1 MRVRWVAVSLL
12 AGAGC
17 FGLPAP
23 APDSTPP
30 LRGGVLSEPVP
41 SNTPVAEQRPPAA
54 VGGLEEPDDP
64 LTLAAECLG
73 RGDQPA
79 AATHLAAYVRAHPD
93 QIMFRAH
100 LAELLLKLDRDAE
113 AKAQFERFVADAQ
126 DATGPPRGHLVH
138 CHTRLMELGR
148 RADDRLAELF
158 HRGVGLLL
166 LVNDADGDHRE
177 EILCQA
183 LKALTEAK
191 ELRPTDPRVHFY
203 LAEAHDRA
211 GNRRGAAVERATA
224 RNLSA
229 PGALTPSESRRLAV
243 AGTTE

>member
-1 MRVRWVAVSLL
+1 MRIRWVAVSLI
-12 AGAGC
+12 AAAGC
-17 FGLPAP
+17 FGM
-23 APDSTPP
+23 PP
-30 LRGGVLSEPVP
+30 PVP
-41 SNTPVAEQRPPAA
+41 TDPSPNPLPHGERGLSAPLSLSGKGA
-54 VGGLEEPDDP
+54 GGLGAAEPDDP

-73 RGDQPA
+73 RGDQLA
-79 AATHLAAYVRAHPD
+79 ASTHLAAYVRAHPD

-126 DATGPPRGHLVH
+126 DATGPPKGHLVH
-138 CHTRLMELGR
+138 CHTRLMELGQ
-148 RADDRLAELF
+148 RADDRFAELF

-166 LVNDADGDHRE
+166 LVNDADGDTRE

-191 ELRPTDPRVHFY
+191 ELHPTDPRVHFY
-203 LAEAHDRA
+203 LADAHDRA
-211 GNRRGAAVERATA
+211 GNRRGADVARAAA

-229 PGALTPSESRRLAV
+229 PGVLTPSESRRLAV
-243 AGTTE
+243 AGATD

>member
-1 MRVRWVAVSLL
+1 MRVRWVAVSLI
-12 AGAGC
+12 AAAGC
-17 FGLPAP
+17 FGMPAP
-23 APDSTPP
+23 VPESPLAPRAVDPAP
-30 LRGGVLSEPVP
+30 LRAAAKPED
-41 SNTPVAEQRPPAA
+41 PP
-54 VGGLEEPDDP
+54 EPDDP

-138 CHTRLMELGR
+138 CHTRLMELGQ
-148 RADDRLAELF
+148 RADDRFAERF

-166 LVNDADGDHRE
+166 LVNDAADDTRE

-183 LKALTEAK
+183 IKALIEAK
-191 ELRPTDPRVHFY
+191 EIRPADPRVHFY
-203 LAEAHDRA
+203 LADAHDRA
-211 GNRRGAAVERATA
+211 GNRRGAATERAAA
-224 RNLSA
+224 RNLAA

>member
-1 MRVRWVAVSLL
+1 MRVRWVAVSLI
-12 AGAGC
+12 AAAGC
-17 FGLPAP
+17 FGM
-23 APDSTPP
+23 PP
-30 LRGGVLSEPVP
+30 PMPESGPPVRDQ
-41 SNTPVAEQRPPAA
+41 SPPAA
-54 VGGLEEPDDP
+54 AGGLDEPDDP

-79 AATHLAAYVRAHPD
+79 AATHLATYVRGHPD
-93 QIMFRAH
+93 QIVFRAH

-126 DATGPPRGHLVH
+126 DATGPPRGHLVL
-138 CHTRLMELGR
+138 CHTRLMEIGQ
-148 RADDRLAELF
+148 RADDRFAELF

-166 LVNDADGDHRE
+166 LVNDADDDTRE

-191 ELRPTDPRVHFY
+191 ELRPSDPRVHFY
-203 LAEAHDRA
+203 LADAHDRA
-211 GNRRGAAVERATA
+211 GNRRGAAAERAA
-224 RNLSA
+224 VRNLAA